1 MYSSEE
7 LSNLIIIVS
16 VVFCSIMAVG
26 LALSI
31 AVFYTKKVYFEVI
44 AWICSAVWLF
54 VFFYLRGSTLY
65 ESVYILNFA
74 IYPTLLTMILLVHYR
89 TRFLDARKF
98 KIIHLL
104 KFAFCFVI
112 QSLFFSRVITLL
124 YNARILNPMNH
135 SLAITVQITLFIIAQ
150 TVMVVLCM
158 LYLQKTSLKTNGKD
172 IFGDAV
178 VFTFST
184 FFLSIVFGTVI
195 NLLSVPAS
203 QYSMIIKEILSGTN
217 LLIEFIYMVV
227 GGIISAII
235 AAYLF
240 YSKVSRKVA

>member
-54 VFFYLRGSTLY
+54 VFFYLKGSTLY

-74 IYPTLLTMILLVHYR
+74 IYPTLLTMVLLVHYR
-89 TRFLDARKF
+89 TRFLDGRKF

-104 KFAFCFVI
+104 KFAFCFLI

-124 YNARILNPMNH
+124 YNARILNPVNQ
-135 SLAITVQITLFIIAQ
+135 SVAITVQITLFIIAQ
-150 TVMVVLCM
+150 AVMVFLCM
-158 LYLQKTSLKTNGKD
+158 RYLYKTSLKTNGKG
-172 IFGDAV
+172 IFLDAIL
-178 VFTFST
+178 FTFST
-184 FFLSIVFGTVI
+184 FFLSMVFSIVI

-203 QYSMIIKEILSGTN
+203 QYPIIIEALSGTY
-217 LLIEFIYMVV
+217 LLIEFIYLAV
-227 GGIISAII
+227 GGIISATI